1 MPLDLLLDLPEHER
15 TQTLSVS
22 DFVRQTQERTAD
34 AYALAREHLRVA
46 TERRKASY
54 DIKAKDVEFHVGDW
68 VWYWYP
74 RKYPS
79 KSVKWQRSYTGPY
92 LVIRKI
98 EPVNVVLQ
106 RSRKAK
112 PFVVH
117 INKLKKC
124 LGDTPPSWL
133 ISSGS
138 GDTVPE
144 VSDPVRSECV
154 DGGAPR
160 APINAVGQDY
170 PTVKRRRRPPQY
182 LAHYYC

>member
-1 MPLDLLLDLPEHER
+1 MLMRLPGIISGWLR
-15 TQTLSVS
+15 NA
-22 DFVRQTQERTAD
+22 VR
-34 AYALAREHLRVA
+34 
-46 TERRKASY
+46 RRMSY

-92 LVIRKI
+92 LVTRKI

-124 LGDTPPSWL
+124 LGGTPPSWL
-133 ISSGS
+133 VSSGS
-138 GDTVPE
+138 GEAVPE
-144 VSDPVRSECV
+144 VLDQVRSECV
-154 DGGAPR
+154 EGGVPC
-160 APINAVGQDY
+160 APITVGSQGC
-170 PTVKRRRRPPQY
+170 PTLKRRRCPPQY
-182 LAHYYC
+182 LADYYW